1 MSRKYVYGD
10 GGSYVEGNTLY
21 GRNGENLGYVS
32 DSEKNYD
39 DVLRDRINNYDQRQ
53 EEQNNYFQKDYTAN
67 SNEVSEDNSQSQ
79 TYYNYGYGEPFINP
93 YDDSSNSENA
103 NWTKQTN
110 SIDYENIKKANSKYI
125 RNEIQSKRS
134 LPSYTSV
141 SLILSILTIF
151 FLYILEKKLNI
162 DIMPDP
168 SINVDV
174 IFSYIFIV
182 VFVFGVLSFIRWIFT
197 KSKTRKSFLSLIF
210 SSFIQGIVL
219 TIFLLAIFVTLQDNN
234 ITIPYLSGYFSKLMV
249 TILQLSNGQNS
260 STLIKLLNSF
270 TPGWVFFFIV
280 GVIKQRGFL

>member
-21 GRNGENLGYVS
+21 GRNGEYLGYVS
-32 DSEKNYD
+32 DSEKNND
-39 DVLRDRINNYDQRQ
+39 DVLRDRINYNDQRQ

-79 TYYNYGYGEPFINP
+79 TYYNYQYDEPFINP
-93 YDDSSNSENA
+93 FDDSSNSENT
-103 NWTKQTN
+103 NSMKQTN
-110 SIDYENIKKANSKYI
+110 SIDCENIKKANSKYM

-151 FLYILEKKLNI
+151 FLYILEKKLNK

-168 SINVDV
+168 SISVDV
-174 IFSYIFIV
+174 IFSYSFIV
-182 VFVFGVLSFIRWIFT
+182 VFVFGVLSFIRWIFI
-197 KSKTRKSFLSLIF
+197 KSKTKKSFLSLIF

-219 TIFLLAIFVTLQDNN
+219 TVFLLAIFVTLQDNS

-249 TILQLSNGQNS
+249 TILQLSNSRDSN
-260 STLIKLLNSF
+260 TLIELLSSF
-270 TPGWVFFFIV
+270 TPGWAFFFIV
-280 GVIKQRGFL
+280 GVIKQRGFY